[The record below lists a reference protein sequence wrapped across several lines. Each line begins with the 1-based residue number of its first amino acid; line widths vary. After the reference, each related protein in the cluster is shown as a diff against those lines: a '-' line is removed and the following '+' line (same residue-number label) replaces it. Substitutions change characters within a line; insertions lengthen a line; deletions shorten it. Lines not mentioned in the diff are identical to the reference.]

1 MSLRVSKYCF
11 LILFFLLFFN
21 TTLIAQLFIVNQSN
35 YDSIVSI
42 NTNFRLIALKSDYV
56 KYDIKYAT
64 ADNFTHEIV
73 YDTAAL
79 FLSLDAHTALLK
91 VIDFLKTYN
100 VGLIIY
106 DAYRPYRYTV
116 KFWDLIHDDRY
127 VADPKK
133 GSRHNRGCAV
143 DVGLYNLKTGK
154 PLDMPTAYDVF
165 SEKAAANSKDRTKL
179 QSKNVELL
187 QQAMT
192 CNGFQLFA
200 TEWWHFDYSGY
211 QQYPIYDISF
221 QELSK

>member
-1 MSLRVSKYCF
+1 VRLLLKIFSV
-11 LILFFLLFFN
+11 FLLCGSA
-21 TTLIAQLFIVNQSN
+21 TTSFAQLTIVTSSQ
-35 YDSIVSI
+35 YDSIVKASPK
-42 NTNFRLIALKSDYV
+42 LQLVLLKSDFV
-56 KYDIKYAT
+56 QQNIKYAT
-64 ADNFTHEIV
+64 TDNFTHKIV
-73 YDTAAL
+73 YDTAAM
-79 FLSLDAHTALLK
+79 FLSLDAHASLLK
-91 VIDFLKTYN
+91 VIDFLKAYN

-127 VADPKK
+127 VADPQK

-143 DVGLYNLKTGK
+143 DVGLYDLKTGK
-154 PLDMPTAYDVF
+154 SLDMPTAYDDF

-211 QQYPIYDISF
+211 QQYPIYDFSF

>member
-1 MSLRVSKYCF
+1 MKLLLKIIIV
-11 LILFFLLFFN
+11 FLLCGSA
-21 TTLIAQLFIVNQSN
+21 TTSFAQLNIVTSSQ
-35 YDSIVSI
+35 YDSIVKASPK
-42 NTNFRLIALKSDYV
+42 LQLLPLKSGFI
-56 KYDIKYAT
+56 KQNIKYAT
-64 ADNFTHEIV
+64 SDNFTHEIV
-73 YDTAAL
+73 YDTAAI

-91 VIDFLKTYN
+91 VIDFLKPYN

-106 DAYRPYRYTV
+106 DAYRPYRYTM

-143 DVGLYNLKTGK
+143 DVGLYDLKTGK
-154 PLDMPTAYDVF
+154 PLDMPTAYDDF

-179 QSKNVELL
+179 QTKNVELL
-187 QQAMT
+187 QHAMT

>member
-1 MSLRVSKYCF
+1 M
-11 LILFFLLFFN
+11 FLLCGSA
-21 TTLIAQLFIVNQSN
+21 TTSFAQLTIVTSSQ
-35 YDSIVSI
+35 YDSIVKASPK
-42 NTNFRLIALKSDYV
+42 LQLVLLKSDFV
-56 KYDIKYAT
+56 QQNIKYAT
-64 ADNFTHEIV
+64 TDNFTHKIV
-73 YDTAAL
+73 YDTAAM
-79 FLSLDAHTALLK
+79 FLSLDAHASLLK
-91 VIDFLKTYN
+91 VIDFLKAYN

-127 VADPKK
+127 VADPQK

-143 DVGLYNLKTGK
+143 DVGLYDLKTGK
-154 PLDMPTAYDVF
+154 SLDMPTAYDDF

-211 QQYPIYDISF
+211 QQYPIYDFSF